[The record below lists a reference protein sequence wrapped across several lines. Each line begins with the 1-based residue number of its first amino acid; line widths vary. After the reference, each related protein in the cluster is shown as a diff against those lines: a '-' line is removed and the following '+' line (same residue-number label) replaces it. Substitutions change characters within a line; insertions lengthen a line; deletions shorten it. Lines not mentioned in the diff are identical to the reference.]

1 MEKRLRFKTVEE
13 FEKEHGKEWRGKI
26 RWNTGRAMD
35 HLCGTEVP
43 PGVVANMQDD
53 NHGRSE
59 IKSGGE
65 RWIVKLSNTVPLE
78 EPSVLA
84 EDSKA
89 VIIKPDYSGD
99 PDFLLA
105 PIKCDF

>member
-13 FEKEHGKEWRGKI
+13 FQKKHGEFWRGKI
-26 RWNTGRAMD
+26 KWNSDGLMD

-43 PGVVANMQDD
+43 CAVAAQMQADPD
-53 NHGRSE
+53 LRYKIRSE
-59 IKSGGE
+59 GDDWLV
-65 RWIVKLSNTVPLE
+65 RLSDTVPLE

>member
-26 RWNTGRAMD
+26 KWNSNGFMD

-43 PGVVANMQDD
+43 PDESLKILKAKD
-53 NHGRSE
+53 
-59 IKSGGE
+59 GGLTLI
-65 RWIVKLSNTVPLE
+65 RGWLVSFSDTVPLE

-105 PIKCDF
+105 SIKCDF

>member
-13 FEKEHGKEWRGKI
+13 FEKEHGKNWRNRI
-26 RWNTGRAMD
+26 RWCTEGKMD
-35 HLCGTEVP
+35 YLCGTEVP
-43 PGVVANMQDD
+43 SDAVARMQADSL
-53 NHGRSE
+53 GATIKGSE
-59 IKSGGE
+59 WNW
-65 RWIVKLSNTVPLE
+65 RVFLSDTVPLE
-78 EPSVLA
+78 GPSVLA

-105 PIKCDF
+105 SIKCDF